1 MIHILWYYDRHDK
14 SNNYNNNNDAQ
25 IDNWS
30 PISIKQTI
38 KASIIGMI

>member
-1 MIHILWYYDRHDK
+1 MIHILWYNDRHDK
-14 SNNYNNNNDAQ
+14 NNNYNNNHDAQ
-25 IDNWS
+25 IDNWI